1 MKILVVDDEKTIR
14 EVLKEIL
21 EEEGYTVFTESLG
34 SKVIDRVKELQPDL
48 IVLDLFLPGIPGMD
62 VLEELNRLGIT
73 RETPVLIISG
83 HGTVETAVRAMKL
96 NAYDFIEK
104 PIKYEQFLEVV
115 EKALSSKEDSSGE
128 LVEEFL
134 ELPLKA
140 AKEKFEKLYI
150 ERVLKKFN
158 GDLKKSA
165 SFMEI
170 DISNLY
176 RKLNKH
182 SIPYRDERKDKKGD

>member
-34 SKVIDRVKELQPDL
+34 SKVVDRVKELQPDL
-48 IVLDLFLPGIPGMD
+48 IILDLFLPGTPGME

-83 HGTVETAVRAMKL
+83 HGTVETAVKAMKL

-104 PIKYEQFLEVV
+104 PIKYEQLLEVV
-115 EKALSSKEDSSGE
+115 EKALSSKKDSSGE

-134 ELPLKA
+134 ELPLKP

-182 SIPYRDERKDKKGD
+182 SIPYKDERKDRKGD